1 MEEQSGHN
9 KYRFQRLFTNA
20 QVESM
25 YFTNE
30 NFTGW
35 GSDLREEYEV
45 FLQEEWEKVY
55 QQYPALKNVRD
66 VDEQTKGTFH
76 EDCSINSSSMVE

>member
-1 MEEQSGHN
+1 
-9 KYRFQRLFTNA
+9 
-20 QVESM
+20 M

-66 VDEQTKGTFH
+66 VDE
-76 EDCSINSSSMVE
+76 